1 MNWYRNLKIAAKMLV
16 SYVLVASIAGV
27 IGFVGIRKIVQ
38 INNESKALYELS
50 TKPLGTL
57 VQLAMASQKARVNLR
72 GMMLDTDRDRMEAN
86 AAGVQKRYEDVNNLL
101 KEFEQSV
108 EQGEGRKDF
117 DAVKGLIDSYMPIWQ
132 EVVRL
137 QLADKREEALELVR
151 SQALEIEIAIEAS
164 IRKLIETKVQE
175 ATVRKQRNDHTARS
189 AIIQTVIFSVAGVV
203 LALFLGILSARMI
216 TRPIR
221 KVVDLAEQ
229 IADGDLTNQL
239 ELRSRDETGQLAQA
253 MNTMTANLNEILST
267 VTRNSNQVAMA
278 ASALTAS
285 AEQIATGTEEMAS
298 QVSTVATASEEMA
311 ATSMEIAFNCT
322 NAAQGSQGASSSAV
336 NGASVVQETVAGM
349 TRIAERVRESSQTIK
364 SLGKRS
370 DEIGTIIG
378 TIEEIAEQTNL
389 LALNAA
395 IESARAGE
403 QGRGFA
409 VVADEVRAL
418 AERTT
423 KATKEIGAMIKAIQ
437 QDTRTAVASMES
449 GVKEVEAGM
458 SDASRSGAAL
468 EEIINQI
475 NEVTM
480 QVNQIATAAEEQTAT
495 TSEISN
501 NIHQVT
507 EVVHGSA
514 RNASESSEA
523 AHKLSC
529 LADELQRLVG
539 RFRLRV

>member
-27 IGFVGIRKIVQ
+27 IGFEGIRKIVQ
-38 INNESKALYELS
+38 INNESKALYEQS

-101 KEFEQSV
+101 KEFEPSV
-108 EQGEGRKDF
+108 GQEGGRKDF
-117 DAVKGLIDSYMPIWQ
+117 DAVRGLVDSYMPIWQ

-137 QLADKREEALELVR
+137 QLADKKEEALELMR
-151 SQALEIEIAIEAS
+151 SQALETEVAIEAS
-164 IRKLIETKVQE
+164 IRKLIETKIQE

-189 AIIQTVIFSVAGVV
+189 AIIQTVIFSIAGVV
-203 LALFLGILSARMI
+203 LALVLGVFSARMI

-221 KVVDLAEQ
+221 QVVDMAEQ
-229 IADGDLTNQL
+229 IAEGDLTDHL
-239 ELRSRDETGQLAQA
+239 ELQSRDETGQLAQA
-253 MNTMTANLNEILST
+253 MNTMTANLNEILTT

-278 ASALTAS
+278 ANALTSS
-285 AEQIATGTEEMAS
+285 AEQIATGTEEMAA

-322 NAAQGSQGASSSAV
+322 SAAQGSQGASSSAV
-336 NGASVVQETVAGM
+336 NGAAVVQETVSGM
-349 TRIAERVRESSQTIK
+349 TRIAERVRESAQTIK

-423 KATKEIGAMIKAIQ
+423 KATKEIGTMIKAIQ

-449 GVKEVEAGM
+449 GVKEVEVGM
-458 SDASRSGAAL
+458 ADASRSGAAL
-468 EEIINQI
+468 EEIISQI

-523 AHKLSC
+523 AHKLSS
-529 LADELQRLVG
+529 LADELQHLVG
-539 RFRLRV
+539 RFKLRA